1 MILRQNYQN
10 SKNGQLVVIQP
21 VVIDDWWT
29 TMKPN
34 QSTIEQTLTGQNIKP
49 VSFNETAG
57 NPQEIKITMVND

>member
-1 MILRQNYQN
+1 MMLQNYQN
-10 SKNGQLVVIQP
+10 SKNVQPVVIHQS

-49 VSFNETAG
+49 ASFNETAE
-57 NPQEIKITMVND
+57 NPLEIKITMVND